1 LFHEQKRTKTRSI
14 PAGTKNYPVLLDSFL
29 PSFLP
34 SQALPSST
42 LRWLCPTQRPSLP
55 NALLK
60 AIAIFVT
67 NSWDLQRSFLSRLIW
82 QTKTKELGLLARIS
96 LGGKNP
102 PNSSHSEGGG
112 GREKWGQNHHI

>member
-1 LFHEQKRTKTRSI
+1 MSKREQKPGAFQQAPGITLCSWT
-14 PAGTKNYPVLLDSFL
+14 

-96 LGGKNP
+96 LG
-102 PNSSHSEGGG
+102 
-112 GREKWGQNHHI
+112 EKRGQNHHI